1 MSKTNDEQMTKPLE
15 TKRMVVS
22 ADGKVVHVGTQ
33 KFKRVVLPS
42 VAVKQPEAELNVLDD
57 YG

>member
-1 MSKTNDEQMTKPLE
+1 MNPPKEEPTIEALDTKAM
-15 TKRMVVS
+15 RVS
-22 ADGKVVHVGTQ
+22 PDGTTINVGSRQ
-33 KFKRVVLPS
+33 FKRVVLPS